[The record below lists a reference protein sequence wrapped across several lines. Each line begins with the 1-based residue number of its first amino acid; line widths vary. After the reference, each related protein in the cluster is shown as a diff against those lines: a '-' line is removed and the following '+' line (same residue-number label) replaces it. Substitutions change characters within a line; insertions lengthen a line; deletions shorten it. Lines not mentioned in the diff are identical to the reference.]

1 MLLLEEHDP
10 FAVEKCVE
18 ALKGRGN
25 VLLLPT
31 ETVYGLVCDYED
43 TAAREAIYRLKRRD
57 KSKLLGAFLPDL
69 AHLPSRC
76 LLSKK
81 ASLLAEKFMPGPF
94 TLVLPDGTGGTFG
107 FRIPDHPLLSKI
119 LVSSGK
125 ILAQTSAN
133 LSGTPPAL
141 SPREALSALE
151 GEVSLAVDGGRI
163 PADSLSSTV
172 VFVEG
177 DFMKIL
183 REGAVPRQAIED
195 ALQEKEKNSPR

>member
-10 FAVEKCVE
+10 FVVEKCVE

-43 TAAREAIYRLKRRD
+43 VAAREAIYEMKKRD

-69 AHLPSRC
+69 ALLPSTCR
-76 LLSKK
+76 LSEK

-107 FRIPDHPLLSKI
+107 FRIPDHPLLAKI
-119 LVSSGK
+119 LSSSGK

-141 SPREALSALE
+141 SPEDALSTLE
-151 GEVSLAVDGGRI
+151 KEPFLAVDGGRI

-172 VFVEG
+172 VFAEG
-177 DFMKIL
+177 DFIKIL
-183 REGAVPRQAIED
+183 REGAIPRQEIED
-195 ALQEKEKNSPR
+195 ALHG